1 MIFLNKQVIGS
12 NRYSVGVLQGL
23 SGKSIKRD
31 SDLAR
36 GDFDEDMAFLTNYYV
51 NHFRG
56 CIGWEVS
63 TSLNISYHAIQRV
76 YQRKIAA
83 EMDFRDTSIFKS
95 KVMDEFRD
103 LPKYACLLSEALL
116 PLEKDQDFQVDPVLK
131 EISFPIPSPSGLFL
145 CSYQTGTI
153 LTVQTFLADEQLS
166 VKQAEQKACMRQAL
180 KPSLLHP

>member
-1 MIFLNKQVIGS
+1 MIHEQERWQHDSSGECEEDAVAELNKVHRDYKVKKKLPYYEEYYRSVDSDAFLNKQVIGS
-12 NRYSVGVLQGL
+12 NRYSFGVLQGL

-83 EMDFRDTSIFKS
+83 EMDFAT
-95 KVMDEFRD
+95 
-103 LPKYACLLSEALL
+103 PLSLNQK
-116 PLEKDQDFQVDPVLK
+116 PRMNS
-131 EISFPIPSPSGLFL
+131 EICRS
-145 CSYQTGTI
+145 
-153 LTVQTFLADEQLS
+153 
-166 VKQAEQKACMRQAL
+166 MRVY
-180 KPSLLHP
+180 

>member
-1 MIFLNKQVIGS
+1 MRLDDSRARAMATRFVRECEEDAVAELNKVHRDYKVKKKLPYYEEYYRSVDSDAFLNKQVIGS

-63 TSLNISYHAIQRV
+63 TSLNISHHAIQRV
-76 YQRKIAA
+76 MTQDSNRN
-83 EMDFRDTSIFKS
+83 
-95 KVMDEFRD
+95 EF
-103 LPKYACLLSEALL
+103 P
-116 PLEKDQDFQVDPVLK
+116 
-131 EISFPIPSPSGLFL
+131 
-145 CSYQTGTI
+145 
-153 LTVQTFLADEQLS
+153 
-166 VKQAEQKACMRQAL
+166 
-180 KPSLLHP
+180 